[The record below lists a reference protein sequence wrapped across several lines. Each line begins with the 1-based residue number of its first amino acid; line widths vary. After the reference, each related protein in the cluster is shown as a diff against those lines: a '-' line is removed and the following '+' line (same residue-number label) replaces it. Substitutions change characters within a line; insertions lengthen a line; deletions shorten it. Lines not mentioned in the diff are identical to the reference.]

1 MNTWSCVLSW
11 GVPWVA
17 QLLFVLLFLH
27 CTLLNRIDFH
37 TIFHFTIVPSVRP
50 ALSNAINFTPNWTS
64 ALSFFVCYRM
74 PNQRSLWNESQAKK
88 NKIIENSAKDED
100 VRTVQQRCR
109 GRCRRTPFHS
119 KSSRIWFVNICNMLL
134 VDIASHRAVTG
145 CAYNLTNLP
154 VCCNYLFQQ
163 RLSTTTVMVERGGR
177 YLICTFVFR
186 RGLSMYVG
194 DWYLSNQ
201 LFVSREMRQLSVQV
215 NLLL

>member
-88 NKIIENSAKDED
+88 KQNNWKLGQRWGCTYNNVVGVD
-100 VRTVQQRCR
+100 VDGHLSTR
-109 GRCRRTPFHS
+109 
-119 KSSRIWFVNICNMLL
+119 SRVEFDLSIYVTCCWWT
-134 VDIASHRAVTG
+134 SHRIAQW
-145 CAYNLTNLP
+145 P
-154 VCCNYLFQQ
+154 VAPTIWPIYRFAAITCFN
-163 RLSTTTVMVERGGR
+163 
-177 YLICTFVFR
+177 
-186 RGLSMYVG
+186 
-194 DWYLSNQ
+194 
-201 LFVSREMRQLSVQV
+201 SVWAPQPWW
-215 NLLL
+215 